1 MNDRVAV
8 RIDRVVC
15 RYGDTVAVDGVSL
28 DVAEREFVSLLGPSG
43 CGKTTLLRAIAGFQP
58 VAEGH
63 ISVAGR
69 DVTKAPPHRRPAHMV
84 FQRYALFPHKTV
96 ADNVGFAL
104 ELKGMRAKA
113 RRERVERM
121 LDVVRLP
128 GYGDRSVDQL
138 SGGQAQRVALARALV
153 TDPPVLL
160 LDEPLAALDLKLR
173 QAVQLELRELQQ
185 RVGSTFVFV
194 THDQEEAMVMSDRIM
209 LMDRGRIVQSGN
221 PEELYRHPATL
232 FASRFLGE
240 ANIFEGV
247 VADDGQGPELHSG
260 DLRLSLPAD
269 VPTGGTVT
277 VAMRPELVQIAAAGD
292 GAVTSGIDVAR
303 GEVARV
309 VFLGS
314 LVRYIVRV
322 GEHHVSVQSGAHDG
336 PRLGE
341 GDPVVLSWD
350 RGAAVPVQ
358 A

>member
-1 MNDRVAV
+1 MTDRVAV
-8 RIDRVVC
+8 RIEQVVC
-15 RYGDTVAVDGVSL
+15 RYGDTVAVDGVSM
-28 DVAEREFVSLLGPSG
+28 DIAEREFVSLLGPSG

-58 VAEGH
+58 VSEGR

-69 DVTKAPPHRRPAHMV
+69 DVTNVPPHRRPAHMV

-104 ELKGMRAKA
+104 ELKGIRSKERRA
-113 RRERVERM
+113 RVERM

-173 QAVQLELRELQQ
+173 QAMQLELRELQQ

-209 LMDRGRIVQSGN
+209 LMDGGRIVQSGT
-221 PEELYRHPATL
+221 PEEIYRRPATL
-232 FASRFLGE
+232 FASKFLGE
-240 ANIFEGV
+240 ANIFEGT
-247 VADDGQGPELHSG
+247 VAGNAHLPVLHSG
-260 DLRLSLPAD
+260 DVRLSLPAGAA
-269 VPTGGTVT
+269 TGGTAT
-277 VAMRPELVQIAAAGD
+277 VALRPELVRIAAAGD
-292 GAVTSGIDVAR
+292 GAAASGVDVVR
-303 GEVARV
+303 GEVGRV

-322 GEHHVSVQSGAHDG
+322 GEHHVSVQSAAHDG
-336 PRLGE
+336 PRFGQ
-341 GDPVVLSWD
+341 GDSVVLSWD
-350 RGAAVPVQ
+350 PNAAVPVH